1 MSIASSYQDAR
12 QALIAEDRSL
22 RLDSQS
28 QYLNALG
35 PAEILQQADGIIRKI
50 RATEAESVWSKETE
64 RIPHIFPGM
73 EFLTAKETIQ
83 STELFKW
90 VRKLP
95 KGALLHAHMD
105 ATCDAEFLLRTA
117 SEEPQMHVRTA
128 VQITPETI
136 GSTMPEFRAMPI
148 DFKASSYPSVT
159 SSDYEG
165 GAWIAI
171 KVAREN
177 FSAVLGG
184 AEGFDNWV
192 LAAMRVDPE
201 EAYVKYNTSKKIWTK
216 FGSTFA
222 VARGLLEFE
231 PILRKYVRQFLL
243 TSIEDGIS
251 YIEMRTNFFNKAIT
265 RSNGSDDFS
274 TAEKVQLIGEV
285 IDEVKEEMNSQGRG
299 EEFVGAK
306 IIYITIRFMSS
317 EDLEW
322 YLNDCI
328 SLKRQ
333 FPNLIAGFDLVGQE
347 DTGVPLLDY
356 LPKLLE
362 FQDRCKEAGLSIP
375 FIFHAGETLGDGDR
389 VDDNLYDAILLGT
402 KRIGHGFSLVKHPHL
417 MKLCR
422 ERKIAIEVCPISNE
436 ILRLTSSMPAHP
448 LPVMLN
454 HGLTV
459 ALSSDDPAVFGNLG
473 LSYDYFQVLV
483 SSEVTGL
490 ITLGVLAR
498 ESLMISELEPEEK
511 DIVVAK
517 WDRRWQA
524 FLRDIIQTHDA

>member
-1 MSIASSYQDAR
+1 MSLASYQTAR
-12 QALIAEDRSL
+12 QALITEDRSL

-28 QYLNALG
+28 QYLDALG
-35 PAEILQQADGIIRKI
+35 PTESVQKADGIIRKI

-117 SEEPQMHVRTA
+117 SEEPQMHVRA
-128 VQITPETI
+128 SVQINRETV
-136 GSTMPEFRAMPI
+136 GSTMPEFQAMPI
-148 DFKASSYPSVT
+148 DFQASPYRSVT
-159 SSDYEG
+159 NPDYEG
-165 GAWIAI
+165 GAWITI
-171 KVAREN
+171 NSARDN
-177 FSAVLGG
+177 FSPELGG
-184 AEGFDNWV
+184 AEGFDDWV
-192 LAAMRVDPE
+192 LAAMRIDPE

-216 FGSTFA
+216 FGSTFV

-231 PILRKYVRQFLL
+231 PVLRKYVRQFLL

-251 YIEMRTNFFNKAIT
+251 YVEMRTNFFNKTVI
-265 RSNGSDDFS
+265 RSDGSDNFS
-274 TAEKVQLIGEV
+274 SAERVRLIGEV
-285 IDEVKEEMNSQGRG
+285 IEEVRGEMNSQGRG
-299 EEFVGAK
+299 DEFVGAK
-306 IIYITIRFMSS
+306 IINITIRFISS
-317 EDLEW
+317 EELEW
-322 YLNDCI
+322 YLDDCF
-328 SLKRQ
+328 SLKQQ
-333 FPNLIAGFDLVGQE
+333 FPDLIAGFDLVGQE
-347 DTGVPLLDY
+347 DTGVPLLEY

-362 FQDRCKEAGLSIP
+362 FQNRCQEAGLSIP

-389 VDDNLYDAILLGT
+389 VDNNLYDAILLGT
-402 KRIGHGFSLVKHPHL
+402 RRIGHGFSLVKHPHL

-448 LPVMLN
+448 LPIMLN

-473 LSYDYFQVLV
+473 LSFDYFQVLV

-490 ITLGVLAR
+490 TTLGVLAR
-498 ESLMISELEPEEK
+498 ESLLISELEDKQKEK
-511 DIVVAK
+511 AVAK

-524 FLRDIIQTHDA
+524 FLKEIIQTFES